1 MEFSGLIGNYHTKR
15 PLTEQERG
23 HRLKQTHRLNLNP
36 RDQLCVVELN
46 STFLES
52 VDKWFAWKG
61 TISAVALILFA
72 MFVGGLGGIS
82 AMWLLDAAAPTTT
95 PEDSGF
101 WLANGLGMG
110 FVALCCG
117 AVSTWLLRKECFAF
131 THYPIRFN
139 RKTRMVHV
147 FRKNGTVLS
156 VSWDEVFFTLGHL
169 AQWDEYEVRGHVL
182 EADGITVRETFAL
195 SYLGSLSPEDA
206 QLNRTQYSAEDYV
219 RAHWEFVRRYM
230 EDGPQAVVGL
240 VKFCMPVNGRR
251 ERFRIG
257 VERVFANI
265 AGAPHVIFCMLVPF
279 CVVVSLFRPIAM
291 RTSKIPSWTTAVE
304 GESTV
309 NPNDPYAISGDAN
322 GDPVHVGGGP
332 KTPIS
337 STIARKTRMG
347 PGLAKK

>member
-1 MEFSGLIGNYHTKR
+1 MEFSGLIGNYSIKR

-23 HRLKQTHRLNLNP
+23 HQLKQTHRLNLNP

-46 STFLES
+46 STYLES
-52 VDKWFAWKG
+52 VDKWFGWKG

-82 AMWLLDAAAPTTT
+82 VMWLLDAAASTTT

-117 AVSTWLLRKECFAF
+117 AFTTWLMRKECFAY

-156 VSWDEVFFTLGHL
+156 VPWDEVFFTLGHL
-169 AQWDEYEVRGHVL
+169 VQWNEYEVRGHVL

-230 EDGPQAVVGL
+230 EDGPQSVVGV

-257 VERVFANI
+257 AERVFANI
-265 AGAPHVIFCMLVPF
+265 AGAPVVIFCMLVPF

-291 RTSKIPSWTTAVE
+291 RTSKIPSWTTVLE
-304 GESTV
+304 GEREAD
-309 NPNDPYAISGDAN
+309 PNDPYAISGNAN
-322 GDPVHVGGGP
+322 GDAVNVCAGATTAILP
-332 KTPIS
+332 KMD
-337 STIARKTRMG
+337 RKNGMG
-347 PGLAKK
+347 RGLTKK